1 MTKDN
6 TLISKDI
13 RYINYIKCKEDKF
26 KYYNNQKDN
35 RFNNKFIKLE
45 GLINLNNSNN
55 KKIIYIKCQK
65 IIKILIY
72 FQN

>member
-35 RFNNKFIKLE
+35 RFNNKY
-45 GLINLNNSNN
+45 INILNLKN
-55 KKIIYIKCQK
+55 
-65 IIKILIY
+65 
-72 FQN
+72 